1 MTTYCLF
8 IISRKLLEFVQASA
22 FYYLVLYLIRVLFYF
37 VQVIIIFYIVSR
49 WSILLPA
56 ESSVLITEGLLN
68 NYLRPVEVLELVKQG
83 PSWSHF
89 IGTPYI
95 FIGIFMVVIGVSLLL
110 GYFFFIPQEVLGEL
124 ELILGEE
131 EVILEEV
138 IQYYLILRT
147 TYVPLPKGFMPNLGQ
162 LVLTWLPEITLQ
174 NLIINAT
181 LNLELPL
188 VLEISGLPYLGG
200 DSVIGRVAFLPF
212 RYKIS
217 YIRWLLP
224 RVGDYYINRLIEIVR
239 GYTYKLN
246 VSIGC
251 PLYNEF
257 LYKYARHIS
266 ILKAQVWSRL
276 LNDRLNE
283 TYGFLIKLSLDSQNE
298 EIINLLTR
306 LRRDEIMIV
315 SQIFPN
321 IRFEHSLFSDHN
333 SLKSLIKLNSH
344 YSGVEI
350 LPLEQV
356 NIFLR
361 APYAWNDSVTSMF
374 VSHLD
379 HLLEYKGSSLR
390 ASENFFLNRSRLN
403 ILVEIKAKYPMGPY
417 CGIQTNF
424 NKFEQDISLL
434 GVGYLG

>member
-1 MTTYCLF
+1 
-8 IISRKLLEFVQASA
+8 
-22 FYYLVLYLIRVLFYF
+22 
-37 VQVIIIFYIVSR
+37 
-49 WSILLPA
+49 
-56 ESSVLITEGLLN
+56 
-68 NYLRPVEVLELVKQG
+68 
-83 PSWSHF
+83 
-89 IGTPYI
+89 
-95 FIGIFMVVIGVSLLL
+95 
-110 GYFFFIPQEVLGEL
+110 
-124 ELILGEE
+124 
-131 EVILEEV
+131 
-138 IQYYLILRT
+138 
-147 TYVPLPKGFMPNLGQ
+147 
-162 LVLTWLPEITLQ
+162 
-174 NLIINAT
+174 
-181 LNLELPL
+181 
-188 VLEISGLPYLGG
+188 
-200 DSVIGRVAFLPF
+200 
-212 RYKIS
+212 
-217 YIRWLLP
+217 
-224 RVGDYYINRLIEIVR
+224 VGDYYINRLIEIAR

-283 TYGFLIKLSLDSQNE
+283 TYGFLVKLSLDSQNE

-361 APYAWNDSVTSMF
+361 APYA
-374 VSHLD
+374 
-379 HLLEYKGSSLR
+379 
-390 ASENFFLNRSRLN
+390 
-403 ILVEIKAKYPMGPY
+403 
-417 CGIQTNF
+417 
-424 NKFEQDISLL
+424 
-434 GVGYLG
+434 